1 MRVVGDSGTEF
12 ELEDTVATSMIAA
25 GHLAPVDSDDVEATA
40 TGVTPTGEDRLGLLE
55 DRVAALEALLTTGK
69 PSAEKHEDDGG
80 DGVSEP
86 TPTGGDE
93 PASGVQSGPVE
104 DGEPET
110 GPATDEAQDILHD
123 TKPPAKRTRARQA
136 DTDKS

>member
-25 GHLAPVDSDDVEATA
+25 GHLAPVDPDDVEATA
-40 TGVTPTGEDRLGLLE
+40 TGVAASDEDRLGLLE
-55 DRVAALEALLTTGK
+55 DRVTALEALIAFELVPPG
-69 PSAEKHEDDGG
+69 PSEGEGEG
-80 DGVSEP
+80 DGEP
-86 TPTGGDE
+86 DPEGGTE
-93 PASGVQSGPVE
+93 PASGEQSGPVKE
-104 DGEPET
+104 GEPET

-123 TKPPAKRTRARQA
+123 TKPPAKRTRARQT